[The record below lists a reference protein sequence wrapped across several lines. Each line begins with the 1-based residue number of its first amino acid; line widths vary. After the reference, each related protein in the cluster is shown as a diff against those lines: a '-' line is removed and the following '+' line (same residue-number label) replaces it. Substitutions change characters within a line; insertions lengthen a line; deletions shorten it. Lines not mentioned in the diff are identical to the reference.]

1 MYFLLT
7 RPEEDSRRLAKQL
20 ESLGHS
26 ACCAPLLTIENIPAP
41 KIDLNLFQAALFT
54 SANGVRAFAHNT
66 DDRQTLCY
74 AVGPA
79 TAAEARAI
87 GFLSVITAGGDVE
100 NLAALVMADLKP
112 EQGPLLH
119 ISGRDVAGDLSGHL
133 EKAGFT
139 VSRKKLYTAIKAK
152 QLSPTAQD
160 LITSGQITHVVFYS
174 PRTAKCF
181 AEIIERAALQNF
193 LSGIT
198 ALCLS
203 SAVSN
208 VISSLDWHGIIT
220 AQRPEQ
226 EALFKLIDITL
237 GSVDN

>member
-20 ESLGHS
+20 KSLGHS
-26 ACCAPLLTIENIPAP
+26 AFCAPLLTIANIPAP
-41 KIDLNLFQAALFT
+41 KIDLNPFQAVLFT

-66 DDRQTLCY
+66 DDRHIPCY

-79 TAAEARAI
+79 TAAEASAI
-87 GFLSVITAGGDVE
+87 GFPSVITAGGDVKK
-100 NLAALVMADLKP
+100 LAALVIKDLSP
-112 EQGPLLH
+112 EKGPLLH
-119 ISGRDVAGDLSGHL
+119 MSGRDVAGDLSGHL

-139 VSRKKLYTAIKAK
+139 VTRKKLYRAIKAK
-152 QLSPTAQD
+152 QLPPTAQD

-181 AEIIERAALQNF
+181 MEIIQQYKLINF

-208 VISSLDWHGIIT
+208 VINSLDWHRIVT
-220 AQRPEQ
+220 AEKPAQAE
-226 EALFKLIDITL
+226 LFKLIDITL
-237 GSVDN
+237 EENRE

>member
-7 RPEEDSRRLAKQL
+7 RPEEDSRRLARQL

-26 ACCAPLLTIENIPAP
+26 ALCAPLLTIENIPAP
-41 KIDLNLFQAALFT
+41 DIDLSPFQAVLFT
-54 SANGVRAFAHNT
+54 SANGVRAFAHYT
-66 DDRQTLCY
+66 EYRQIPCY

-87 GFLSVITAGGDVE
+87 GFSSVITAGGDVE
-100 NLAALVMADLKP
+100 KLVALVVNDLKP

-119 ISGRDVAGDLSGHL
+119 ISGRDVAGDLSGRL

-152 QLSPTAQD
+152 KLSPTAQD

-181 AEIIERAALQNF
+181 VEIIERAALKDF

-208 VISSLDWHGIIT
+208 VISTLDWHRTIT